1 MIILTHSQPLE
12 SDEQPLCNQDVDT
25 MINEGGQLTLQLFKD

>member
-12 SDEQPLCNQDVDT
+12 SDEQQQLCNKDVDT
-25 MINEGGQLTLQLFKD
+25 MINEGG